1 MKDLLKRLEEAARDD
16 RPLTP
21 AEERELAKA
30 NTWAMDLEMDDGHP
44 PREVAHL
51 MDLKR
56 RMTPAEAREMIRWFR
71 ATAPGDY

>member
-1 MKDLLKRLEEAARDD
+1 VKDLLKRLEEAARDD
-16 RPLTP
+16 RPLTH

-51 MDLKR
+51 TELR
-56 RMTPAEAREMIRWFR
+56 RKMTPAEAREMIRWFR